1 VLRDIDRQSGFVD
14 WTNKARE
21 DVMNSKILGGT
32 ALVATIAVFV
42 TGVGVAQ
49 DFVGQR
55 QAYMKSVARS
65 AKAGSDMM
73 KGSIPFDAQ
82 KAADAMATIAA
93 GWASYVKLFPPGS
106 DAGETRAS
114 PKIWQD
120 FAGFEAKAKKLG
132 GDAAAAQTAAS
143 NGADA
148 FKAAFNEL
156 AKNCNSCHDD
166 YRVQRK

>member
-1 VLRDIDRQSGFVD
+1 MKSR
-14 WTNKARE
+14 
-21 DVMNSKILGGT
+21 ILGGS
-32 ALVATIAVFV
+32 ALVATLAVVV

-49 DFVGQR
+49 DMVSQR
-55 QAYMKSVARS
+55 QAYMKSVSRS
-65 AKAGSDMM
+65 AKTGSDMI
-73 KGSIPFDAQ
+73 KGTIPFDAQ

-106 DAGETRAS
+106 DVGETRAS

-132 GDAAAAQTAAS
+132 DNATAAQKAAA

-148 FKAAFNEL
+148 FKAAFDEV
-156 AKNCNSCHDD
+156 AKNCVSCHDD
-166 YRVQRK
+166 YRTARK